1 MSLFYDVSYDV
12 FCSLF
17 FSWLHSLLLS
27 LLHSLFAW
35 GVAAI
40 GMLTL
45 AIGHQPAKMA
55 HFFKV
60 VR

>member
-12 FCSLF
+12 FCSL
-17 FSWLHSLLLS
+17 LLSLLHS